1 MIKPFKVHNFTVNK
15 NLMPNEEVSRSVEVY
30 ADVGAK
36 FTFLI
41 LQDGTQKFYNF
52 EDEIFEDGNTPRSN
66 LEVEA
71 INKVFRSNI
80 TFPLGGGSYVL
91 KLLLGKNTVTHSG
104 EKVFTEII
112 EKQSN
117 NATIT
122 FKPTSVNTSKFSTL
136 PTSTSTGAVGD
147 SNSVDFNWAI
157 STASTDAG
165 GFGLIISSGSIDA
178 LSKAAGAERLY
189 YCSKTKA
196 IGSNPRGDGVDS
208 DLVTVADTTGL
219 VVGMVLYYHKATTA
233 PVNSNGDAVLKVYVT
248 KVDLANKTIGFNK
261 AVAFEDGETMTLRAY
276 GSKSIYLSSGFL
288 FNATGILVDVQ
299 QAEIKVRANS
309 SGTTIALANTL
320 GLTGGGTVTYKGF
333 GVNQDGINT
342 VTSVNPD
349 PTGSDGDGSMV
360 VNLGQELELG
370 TTLNFLGDCFISVL
384 LRGSIKVKSHPSV
397 NTDVHFDLDEFITAG
412 SAS

>member
-178 LSKAAGAERLY
+178 LSKAAG
-189 YCSKTKA
+189 
-196 IGSNPRGDGVDS
+196 
-208 DLVTVADTTGL
+208 
-219 VVGMVLYYHKATTA
+219 
-233 PVNSNGDAVLKVYVT
+233 
-248 KVDLANKTIGFNK
+248 
-261 AVAFEDGETMTLRAY
+261 
-276 GSKSIYLSSGFL
+276 
-288 FNATGILVDVQ
+288 
-299 QAEIKVRANS
+299 
-309 SGTTIALANTL
+309 
-320 GLTGGGTVTYKGF
+320 
-333 GVNQDGINT
+333 
-342 VTSVNPD
+342 
-349 PTGSDGDGSMV
+349 
-360 VNLGQELELG
+360 
-370 TTLNFLGDCFISVL
+370 
-384 LRGSIKVKSHPSV
+384 
-397 NTDVHFDLDEFITAG
+397 
-412 SAS
+412 